1 MCINTREN
9 SILIKIFYIT
19 FSCFA
24 FLKLIHKKNV
34 PVFLLELE
42 ISEYPPVHSITRAH
56 GPISRVLIRVPMYVR
71 VFEKPCESRG
81 IVYTIPTSMWV
92 SAICYRF
99 VRNFVNFKDLCFRII
114 CSDSYFSHL

>member
-71 VFEKPCESRG
+71 VFEKPCEYPWNRIYNTG
-81 IVYTIPTSMWV
+81 THLNVG
-92 SAICYRF
+92 ICYM
-99 VRNFVNFKDLCFRII
+99 LQI
-114 CSDSYFSHL
+114 CA